1 MTGLNICNQ
10 KRPAKGIFQVM
21 FNLPEF
27 KNEPFAD
34 FSDERSA
41 QGMLKALEQV
51 EAQLGREYPLVIG
64 GEHIQ
69 TKQFV
74 DSVNPSAFKQ
84 VVGRV
89 HHATQELADQA
100 IQSAWKAFATWQH
113 VPAEERAAYL
123 IKASAEMRR
132 RKNEFN
138 AWMVYEVGK
147 SWAEAE
153 ADTAEAIDFMEFYA
167 RQALHYADHHPLT
180 QSPLKDE
187 VNEVKYI
194 PLGAGIVIPP
204 WNFPLA
210 IMAGMATAA
219 IVTGNTVVLKPSDD
233 SPVIAAK
240 FVELMEQIGLPPGV
254 INFLPADGPTVGE
267 YLVAHPQTRFI
278 SFTGSM
284 AVGLRINE
292 LAAKTQPGQRWIKR
306 VVAEMG
312 GKDTIVVDETA
323 NLDEAAAGIVA
334 SAFGFSGQK
343 CSACSRAVIVD
354 EVYDRVVGKVAALAS
369 QLSVGPVKDVG
380 NYTGP
385 VSSKKAFEKVSS
397 YIEIGKNEGRL
408 LAGGGQHERA
418 GEGYFIPPT
427 VFGDVDPQA
436 RVSQEE
442 IFGPVLA
449 CIKAG
454 DWQAGLAIANN
465 TIYGLTGAFYSSNR
479 ARIEQAKRDFH
490 VGNLYINRKCT
501 GALVDVHPFGGF
513 NMSGTDSK
521 AGGRDYLG
529 LFLQAKSVAEK
540 L

>member
-1 MTGLNICNQ
+1 MI
-10 KRPAKGIFQVM
+10 
-21 FNLPEF
+21 NLTPF
-27 KNEPFAD
+27 KNEPLAD
-34 FSDERSA
+34 FSDERNA
-41 QGMLKALEQV
+41 QAMLKALEQV
-51 EAQLGREYPLVIG
+51 ESQLGREYPIVIG
-64 GEHIQ
+64 GDHY
-69 TKQFV
+69 TTGDLS
-74 DSVNPSAFKQ
+74 DSVNPSRFDQ

-89 HHATQELADQA
+89 HNGTKELADKA
-100 IQSAWKAFATWQH
+100 LAAAWKAFETWQY
-113 VPAEERAAYL
+113 VDAEHRANYL
-123 IKASAEMRR
+123 FQAASVMRR

-167 RQALHYADHHPLT
+167 RQALRYGAPQPLT
-180 QSPLKDE
+180 PSPLPFE
-187 VNEVKYI
+187 VNEMKYV
-194 PLGAGIVIPP
+194 PLGVGVVIPP

-219 IVTGNTVVLKPSDD
+219 IVSGNTVIVKPSHD

-240 FVELMEQIGLPPGV
+240 FVELMEEISLLPGE
-254 INFLPADGPTVGE
+254 GSSVGE
-267 YLVAHPQTRFI
+267 YLVEHPKTRFI
-278 SFTGSM
+278 AFTGSM

-292 LAAKTQPGQRWIKR
+292 LAAKSREGQIWIKR

-323 NLDEAAAGIVA
+323 NIDEAAAGIVT
-334 SAFGFSGQK
+334 SAFGYSGQK

-354 EVYDRVVGKVAALAS
+354 SVYDQLVAKIAERAS
-369 QLSVGPVKDVG
+369 KITVGPVKNVD
-380 NYTGP
+380 YFTGP
-385 VSSKKAFEKVSS
+385 VSSKRAFEKISK
-397 YIEIGKNEGRL
+397 YIEIGKQEGRVV
-408 LAGGGQHERA
+408 AGGGRHDLA
-418 GEGYFIPPT
+418 GEGWFIPPT
-427 VFGDVDPQA
+427 VIADVDPKSRIA
-436 RVSQEE
+436 QEE

-449 CIKAG
+449 VIKAK
-454 DWQAGLAIANN
+454 DVDEALAVANN
-465 TIYGLTGAFYSSNR
+465 TIYGLTGAFYSGDR
-479 ARIEQAKRDFH
+479 ERIERAKREFH

-501 GALVDVHPFGGF
+501 GAMVDVHPFGGF

>member
-1 MTGLNICNQ
+1 MI
-10 KRPAKGIFQVM
+10 
-21 FNLPEF
+21 NLPPF
-27 KNEPFAD
+27 QNEPYRN
-34 FSDERSA
+34 FSDERNA
-41 QGMLKALEQV
+41 QEMLKALERV
-51 EAQLGREYPLVIG
+51 ESQLGREYPIIIG
-64 GEHIQ
+64 GKHYATGDLQ
-69 TKQFV
+69 
-74 DSVNPSAFKQ
+74 DSVNPSRFNQ

-89 HHATQELADQA
+89 HQGTKELADKSIDA
-100 IQSAWKAFATWQH
+100 AWKAFDTWRY
-113 VPAEERAAYL
+113 VGAEDRANYL
-123 IKASAEMRR
+123 FQAAAIMRR

-167 RQALHYADHHPLT
+167 RQAMRFDAPQPLT
-180 QSPLKDE
+180 PTPLPYE
-187 VNEVKYI
+187 TNELKYI
-194 PLGAGIVIPP
+194 PLGVGVVIPP

-210 IMAGMATAA
+210 IMAGMTTAA
-219 IVTGNTVVLKPSDD
+219 IVTGNTVVLKPSHD

-240 FVELMEQIGLPPGV
+240 FVELMEEISLPPGV
-254 INFLPADGPTVGE
+254 INFLPGEGSTVGE
-267 YLVAHPQTRFI
+267 HLVEHPRTRFI

-292 LAAKTQPGQRWIKR
+292 LAAKPREGQVWIKR

-334 SAFGFSGQK
+334 SAFGYSGQK

-354 EVYDRVVGKVAALAS
+354 SVYDQLLEKVRERTENLT
-369 QLSVGPVKDVG
+369 VGPVKDL
-380 NYTGP
+380 NNFTGP
-385 VSSKKAFEKVSS
+385 VSSKRAYEKITS
-397 YIEIGKNEGRL
+397 YIEIGRQEGRVIT
-408 LAGGGQHERA
+408 GGERHELA
-418 GEGYFIPPT
+418 GEGWFIPPT
-427 VFGDVDPQA
+427 IIADVDPKA

-449 CIKAG
+449 VIKAR
-454 DWQAGLAIANN
+454 DVDDALSIANN
-465 TIYGLTGAFYSSNR
+465 TIYGLTGAFYSGSR
-479 ARIEQAKRDFH
+479 ERIERAKREFH

>member
-1 MTGLNICNQ
+1 MI
-10 KRPAKGIFQVM
+10 
-21 FNLPEF
+21 NLPAF

-34 FSDERSA
+34 FSDERNA
-41 QGMLKALEQV
+41 QAMLKALEQV
-51 EAQLGREYPLVIG
+51 ESQLGREYPIVIG
-64 GEHIQ
+64 GERFTTGDLHE
-69 TKQFV
+69 
-74 DSVNPSAFKQ
+74 SVNPSKFTQ

-89 HHATQELADQA
+89 HHGTKELADKAVQA
-100 IQSAWKAFATWQH
+100 ASKAFETWKH
-113 VPAEERAAYL
+113 VGAQQRANYL
-123 IKASAEMRR
+123 FKAVAEMRR

-167 RQALHYADHHPLT
+167 RQALRYDAPQPLT
-180 QSPLKDE
+180 PSPLKDE
-187 VNEVKYI
+187 VNELKYI
-194 PLGAGIVIPP
+194 PLGVGIVIPP

-210 IMAGMATAA
+210 IMAGMSTAA
-219 IVTGNTVVLKPSDD
+219 IVTGNTVVIKPSHD

-240 FVELMEQIGLPPGV
+240 FVELMEQILLPPGV
-254 INFLPADGPTVGE
+254 INFLPGEGTTVGE
-267 YLVAHPQTRFI
+267 YMVEHPKTRFI
-278 SFTGSM
+278 AFTGSM

-292 LAAKTQPGQRWIKR
+292 LAAKPREGQIWIKR

-323 NLDEAAAGIVA
+323 DLDEAASGIVTA
-334 SAFGFSGQK
+334 AFGYSGQK
-343 CSACSRAVIVD
+343 CSACSRAVIV
-354 EVYDRVVGKVAALAS
+354 ESVYDQVIEKVAERTKR
-369 QLSVGPVKDVG
+369 LSVGPVKEVT
-380 NYTGP
+380 NFTGP
-385 VSSKKAFEKVSS
+385 VSSKRAFEKINK
-397 YIEIGKNEGRL
+397 YIEVGKEEGRL
-408 LAGGGQHERA
+408 IAGGGKHGLA
-418 GEGYFIPPT
+418 NEGYFIPPT
-427 VFGDVDPQA
+427 IFADIGPKA
-436 RVSQEE
+436 RIAQEE

-449 CIKAG
+449 CIRAKDFEDA
-454 DWQAGLAIANN
+454 LAIANN
-465 TIYGLTGAFYSSNR
+465 TIYGLTGAFYSR
-479 ARIEQAKRDFH
+479 DRDRIERAKRDFH

>member
-1 MTGLNICNQ
+1 MI
-10 KRPAKGIFQVM
+10 
-21 FNLPEF
+21 NLTPF

-34 FSDERSA
+34 FSDERNA
-41 QGMLKALEQV
+41 QAMLKALEQV
-51 EAQLGREYPLVIG
+51 ESQLGREYPIIIG
-64 GEHIQ
+64 GERIWTHESA
-69 TKQFV
+69 
-74 DSVNPSAFKQ
+74 DSLNPSRFDQ

-89 HHATQELADQA
+89 HQGTKGLADKA
-100 IQSAWKAFATWQH
+100 LAAAWKAFETWQY
-113 VPAEERAAYL
+113 VGAEDRANYL
-123 IKASAEMRR
+123 FQAAAVMRR

-167 RQALHYADHHPLT
+167 RQALRYAAPQPLT
-180 QSPLKDE
+180 PSPLPFE
-187 VNEVKYI
+187 TNEMKYI
-194 PLGAGIVIPP
+194 PLGVGVVIPP

-219 IVTGNTVVLKPSDD
+219 IVTGNTVIVKPSHD
-233 SPVIAAK
+233 SPIIAAK
-240 FVELMEQIGLPPGV
+240 FVELMEEISLPPGV
-254 INFLPADGPTVGE
+254 INFLPGEGATVGE
-267 YLVAHPQTRFI
+267 HLVEHPKTRFI

-284 AVGLRINE
+284 GVGLRINE
-292 LAAKTQPGQRWIKR
+292 LAAKPREGQVWIKR

-343 CSACSRAVIVD
+343 CSACSRAVIV
-354 EVYDRVVGKVAALAS
+354 ESVYDQVLAKVAERTGKLT
-369 QLSVGPVKDVG
+369 VGPTKDVT
-380 NYTGP
+380 NFTGP
-385 VSSKKAFEKVSS
+385 VSSKRAYEKINK
-397 YIEIGKNEGRL
+397 YIEIGKQEGRV
-408 LAGGGQHERA
+408 LAGGGRHNLAE
-418 GEGYFIPPT
+418 EGWFIPPT
-427 VFGDVDPQA
+427 VIADVDPKA
-436 RVSQEE
+436 RLAQEE

-449 CIKAG
+449 VIKAK
-454 DWQAGLAIANN
+454 DVDDALSIANN
-465 TIYGLTGAFYSSNR
+465 TIYGLTGAFYSSSR
-479 ARIEQAKRDFH
+479 ERIERAKREFH